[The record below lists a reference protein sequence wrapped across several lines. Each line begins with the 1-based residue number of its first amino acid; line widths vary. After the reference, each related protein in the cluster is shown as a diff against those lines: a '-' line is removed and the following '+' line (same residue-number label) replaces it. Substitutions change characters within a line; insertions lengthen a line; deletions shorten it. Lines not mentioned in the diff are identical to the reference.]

1 MCGGGNPLSA
11 ITDPLRDL
19 GAGVVSGISNAG
31 NKFLDETT
39 KGIKGVADLAI
50 DTSLNTLTGGA
61 VGYRDGQ
68 VGSGVLSDQWDKA
81 GREIGRGLGEVSGK
95 NTFEREM
102 QRISD
107 RQEAESNRLL
117 WERDNKMAQ
126 SKEADAQAEAR
137 KRMRASQV
145 SGRTGTILTGFEQ
158 GASTQLGAG
167 GGKDLLGA

>member
-31 NKFLDETT
+31 NDILDRTVGHIGREGETFVNDI
-39 KGIKGVADLAI
+39 GRQIE
-50 DTSLNTLTGGA
+50 TGGA
-61 VGYRDGQ
+61 KFFEEAGKVI
-68 VGSGVLSDQWDKA
+68 DKT
-81 GREIGRGLGEVSGK
+81 GREIGRGLGEISGK
-95 NTFEREM
+95 NTYEKEM

-145 SGRTGTILTGFEQ
+145 GGRTGTILTGFEQ